1 MSKKEIFQR
10 NVYNFV
16 LDHLEEIKDS
26 PDRLGFKDYTDMLHQ
41 IKTNFEIAAWAFLKL
56 MDWGLKE
63 NYRKKFTLEKM
74 EDCDY
79 HPIYDFGGQYF
90 TFKSDWS
97 ISRLGFSTTWT
108 EVERVTEMIEV
119 THWREVV

>member
-1 MSKKEIFQR
+1 MNQKEIFQR

-41 IKTNFEIAAWAFLKL
+41 IRTNSEIASWAFLEL

-63 NYRKKFTLEKM
+63 NYRKKFILEKM

-79 HPIYDFGGQYF
+79 HLIYDFGGQYF
-90 TFKSDWS
+90 TFKSDRS
-97 ISRLGFSTTWT
+97 KSGLGLPTTWT

-119 THWREVV
+119 THWREII

>member
-1 MSKKEIFQR
+1 MRKKEIFQR

-26 PDRLGFKDYTDMLHQ
+26 IDSLGFKDYTDMLHQ
-41 IKTNFEIAAWAFLKL
+41 IKTNSEIASWAFLEL

-63 NYRKKFTLEKM
+63 NYRKKFILEET

-79 HPIYDFGGQYF
+79 HNIYYFGGQCF
-90 TFKSDWS
+90 TFKPD
-97 ISRLGFSTTWT
+97 SRSGLLTIWA

-119 THWREVV
+119 THWREII